1 MSIAVWVL
9 QFLLAFAFCAAGAMK
24 VLRPK
29 EELRER
35 MNWVEG
41 ITPRGIKVV
50 GTIEIL
56 GGLGLVL
63 PAITGILP
71 VLTPLAT
78 IGLIFAMGLAINLHV
93 RRREPLS
100 ASAPAIVL
108 LLLLVLLLVGLFAV
122 GRN

>member
-1 MSIAVWVL
+1 
-9 QFLLAFAFCAAGAMK
+9 MK

-63 PAITGILP
+63 PAITGVLP
-71 VLTPLAT
+71 TLTPLAAV
-78 IGLIFAMGLAINLHV
+78 GLIIAMGLAISLHV
-93 RRREPLS
+93 RRRDPLS

-122 GRN
+122 GRA